1 MTASRVRLRALQG
14 TPLSDE
20 RVRGTVIAAAESL
33 AERTGVKVLELRAD
47 DASITAVLD
56 TDRIAAIGFA
66 AELRRVTSTWY
77 AARHAGEELWGHAE
91 EEQ

>member
-33 AERTGVKVLELRAD
+33 AERTGVKVVELHTD
-47 DASITAVLD
+47 DASVTAVLD
-56 TDRIAAIGFA
+56 ADRITAIGFA

-77 AARHAGEELWGHAE
+77 AARYAGGELWGHAE
-91 EEQ
+91 EE